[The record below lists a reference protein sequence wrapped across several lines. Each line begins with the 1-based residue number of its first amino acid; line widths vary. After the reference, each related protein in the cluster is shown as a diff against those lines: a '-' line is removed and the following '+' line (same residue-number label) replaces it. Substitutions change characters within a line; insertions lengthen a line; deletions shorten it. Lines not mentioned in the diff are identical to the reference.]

1 MFKKVVTTTAI
12 VGALTVFGGLGSD
25 LKAEASSKAKVKIDT
40 NSIVDFL
47 VHNEENHSFEAREH
61 IAKDFDIKD
70 YKGTEKQNIK
80 LLKKLKKDTDYEF
93 TYKPEPKSESKE
105 DGSNLEQYK
114 EREEEQK
121 PQQPK
126 VQTGYTEEVTAGQE
140 EDNTKNETQEP
151 KQEQEV
157 EKETTN
163 PTEESG
169 QVMTMEATYYSA
181 YCSTGCTGVTAM
193 GDDVS
198 NTNTVNGKRVIAV
211 DPNVIPLGTTV
222 QVSGGGQNF
231 TAIARDTGGSIKGNR
246 IDILVGSTEEAYSLG
261 RSKVEVTILD

>member
-12 VGALTVFGGLGSD
+12 VGVLTVFGGLGSD
-25 LKAEASSKAKVKIDT
+25 LKAEASSKAKDKIDT

-169 QVMTMEATYYSA
+169 QVMTMEATA
-181 YCSTGCTGVTAM
+181 YGPDCSGCSGVTATGM
-193 GDDVS
+193 DVS
-198 NTNTVNGKRVIAV
+198 SGNPKVIAV
-211 DPNVIPLGTTV
+211 DPNVIPLGTRV
-222 QVSGGGQNF
+222 HVEGYGE
-231 TAIARDTGGSIKGNR
+231 AIASDTGGAIKGNI
-246 IDILVGSTEEAYSLG
+246 IDVLYPSEAEAESWG
-261 RSKVEVTILD
+261 RRQVKVTILD